1 MAVVHGWGA
10 SARCPSAHDHQHTKR
25 SLAETVINNEVIFL
39 VGYEWSTHFSK
50 KKKNCSIEL
59 SAMQYHIAFGKRSEI
74 GEDATG
80 CIVLSDSINTII
92 CVL

>member
-50 KKKNCSIEL
+50 KKKIVQSNLVQCNIIL
-59 SAMQYHIAFGKRSEI
+59 RSENVPKL
-74 GEDATG
+74 AKMRRA
-80 CIVLSDSINTII
+80 VL
-92 CVL
+92 C

>member
-1 MAVVHGWGA
+1 MV
-10 SARCPSAHDHQHTKR
+10 DT
-25 SLAETVINNEVIFL
+25 F
-39 VGYEWSTHFSK
+39 FK